1 MKPWHLTGLT
11 TKPLIGSYP
20 KWQTTAMWKCMKI
33 SSQALLHHRQRP
45 RNLHQ
50 LSLHLCIC
58 HITSLHMK
66 EGKNALKMNIQRA
79 HQACFLTSWGSI
91 YFPLF
96 LVFCRMN
103 QICCLKRTSS
113 HTFFSNNSCI
123 FFCKSQMRSVPQSQ
137 PLCWI
142 RAFSLFLYERLEGSR
157 RTGQKDVYYCQNS
170 ACMSRL
176 TSGRVF
182 IKGVQACS
190 RESCGAIR
198 DITYCLDDF
207 WLALVLLLIW
217 VWNFSGFSYY

>member
-1 MKPWHLTGLT
+1 MKLWHLTGLT

-45 RNLHQ
+45 RSLHQ
-50 LSLHLCIC
+50 LSLHLCTC

-103 QICCLKRTSS
+103 QICCLKRTPS
-113 HTFFSNNSCI
+113 HTFFSNGSCI
-123 FFCKSQMRSVPQSQ
+123 FSVNHKWDLFPNLSHFAE
-137 PLCWI
+137 LGH
-142 RAFSLFLYERLEGSR
+142 FLYFFM
-157 RTGQKDVYYCQNS
+157 KDW
-170 ACMSRL
+170 
-176 TSGRVF
+176 
-182 IKGVQACS
+182 KGVGELGKKLYIIAKTQHACHGS
-190 RESCGAIR
+190 HQGECS
-198 DITYCLDDF
+198 
-207 WLALVLLLIW
+207 
-217 VWNFSGFSYY
+217 